1 MFKSTKPTPALTIVL
16 VLVQGFV
23 ACASPD
29 KNEPSARTPASGR
42 KDAGGLDAASN
53 AAPEALPW
61 TDAFAEPAALLAA
74 EVRIEG
80 PTGLIAHVA
89 TVSDPE
95 ELERT
100 EKTVPEGFLQVLS
113 VKPQARGAEI
123 KAQLDRLA
131 IVALERLTILE
142 RPSPAAVVVLAKGDV
157 YYAKLQTGE
166 EKRSETL
173 RLDGKIVR

>member
-1 MFKSTKPTPALTIVL
+1 MFKTTKPTPALTTVL
-16 VLVQGFV
+16 ILILGSA
-23 ACASPD
+23 ACASPH
-29 KNEPSARTPASGR
+29 KNGPSARAPASGGT
-42 KDAGGLDAASN
+42 DARGLDAASI
-53 AAPEALPW
+53 ASPVALPW

-80 PTGLIAHVA
+80 PAGLIAHVA

-113 VKPQARGAEI
+113 VKPEARGAEI

-131 IVALERLTILE
+131 IVALERLIILE
-142 RPSPAAVVVLAKGDV
+142 RPGPTAVVVLAKGDV

-173 RLDGKIVR
+173 RLDGKIAR